1 MGIVANNSSKVKQN
15 KLLEIN
21 LHYFY
26 SGVSGVEPLTSVPHS
41 MLLAR
46 FCRAPA
52 SFFKANFIAAAMQ
65 MLRKEAAVLAD
76 HSTLRGQSLGS

>member
-26 SGVSGVEPLTSVPHS
+26 SGASGAEPLTSVPHS
-41 MLLAR
+41 LLLAR
-46 FCRAPA
+46 FRRASA
-52 SFFKANFIAAAMQ
+52 SFFKANFIAAAIQ
-65 MLRKEAAVLAD
+65 ILRKEAASLAD
-76 HSTLRGQSLGS
+76 HNTLRGESLGS

>member
-26 SGVSGVEPLTSVPHS
+26 SGASGAEPLTSVPHS
-41 MLLAR
+41 LLLAR
-46 FCRAPA
+46 RRASA
-52 SFFKANFIAAAMQ
+52 SFFKANFIAVAMQ
-65 MLRKEAAVLAD
+65 ILRKEAASLAD
-76 HSTLRGQSLGS
+76 HNTLRGESLGS